1 MVKKGKYKMENIIV
15 KAQITATSK
24 KQSGDFS
31 QEIPTKTAYVSTDE
45 TNSKLLEG
53 FGLQKYTS
61 KDNENYF
68 IIKFPANVMVFTP
81 NGYGKKRPDLSRIEL
96 EGVETNNFKTP
107 DDKLLSLNI
116 IKGNQKNNDFFR
128 LQAIRIESEDDIE
141 EIKPENPFGDDP
153 AF

>member
-1 MVKKGKYKMENIIV
+1 MENIIV
-15 KAQITATSK
+15 KGQVTATSK
-24 KQSGDFS
+24 KQSGDFA
-31 QEIPTKTAYVSTDE
+31 QEVPTKTAYVSTDE
-45 TNSKLLEG
+45 SNTKLLED
-53 FGLQKYTS
+53 FGLTKYTS

-81 NGYGKKRPDLSRIEL
+81 NGYGKKRPDLSRIEVD
-96 EGVETNNFKTP
+96 GVETNNFKTP

-116 IKGNQKNNDFFR
+116 IKGNYKNNDFFR
-128 LQAIRIESEDDIE
+128 LQAIRIETDDDIE